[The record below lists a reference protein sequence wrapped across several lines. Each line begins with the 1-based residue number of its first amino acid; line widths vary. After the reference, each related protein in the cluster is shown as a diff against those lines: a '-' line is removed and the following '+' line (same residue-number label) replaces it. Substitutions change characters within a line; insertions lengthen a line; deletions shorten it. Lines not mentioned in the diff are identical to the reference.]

1 MNLVEITAKLSG
13 FVWGTPLIVLLVG
26 TGVFLTFRLGFV
38 QFRFLGAGLKIAFSP
53 RRQQEGFKGDISHF
67 KALMTALAATI
78 GTGNIAGVATAI
90 SVGGPGALFWMWI
103 TALFG
108 MATKYAEAVLAIKY
122 RIVDKNGEMAG
133 GPMYVLERGLKMKW
147 LGVAFAIFGAC
158 AGFGIGNMVQSN
170 SIAHSLNTTFG
181 IENLT
186 TGIALTILTAVV
198 ILGGIKSIGKASGII
213 VPVMAVFY
221 IIASIIV
228 LILNYKAIPGAIVMI
243 FEYAFTPI
251 AAMGGFAGAA
261 VKTVVQKGVSRGVFS
276 NESGLGSAP
285 IAAAAAITDVP
296 GRQALVSMTGTFID
310 TIIVCSF
317 TGLVI
322 ICSGAWDNGMT
333 GVALTSEAYG
343 AGMGHQIGNM
353 IVSLGIVFFAYST
366 ILGWGYYGEKCTE
379 YLFGE
384 RAIKPYRYL
393 WCAAVI
399 VGTML
404 ELEVVWNI
412 ADVMNG
418 LMAVPNLIALLALS
432 SVAAAETRSFAKMLK
447 KEKF

>member
-1 MNLVEITAKLSG
+1 LSLVELTAKLSG
-13 FVWGTPLIVLLVG
+13 IVWGAPLIVLLVG
-26 TGVFLTFRLGFV
+26 TGVFLTFRLGFI
-38 QFRFLGAGLKIAFSP
+38 QFRFLIPALKIAFLP
-53 RRQQEGFKGDISHF
+53 RRQQVGFKGDISHF

-90 SVGGPGALFWMWI
+90 SVGGPGALFWMWV

-108 MATKYAEAVLAIKY
+108 MATKYAEAILAIKY

-133 GPMYVLERGLKMKW
+133 GPMYVLERGLKVRW
-147 LGVAFAIFGAC
+147 LGVAFAIFGSC
-158 AGFGIGNMVQSN
+158 AAFGIGNMVQSN
-170 SIAHSLNTTFG
+170 SIAHAMKSTFG
-181 IENLT
+181 VENLT
-186 TGIALTILTAVV
+186 TGIALTILTAIV

-221 IIASIIV
+221 IAASIIV
-228 LILNYKAIPGAIVMI
+228 LIINYKAIPSAIGMI
-243 FEYAFTPI
+243 FHYAFTPL
-251 AAMGGFAGAA
+251 AAVGGFAGAT
-261 VKTVVQKGVSRGVFS
+261 VKTIVQKGVSRGLFS

-322 ICSGAWDNGMT
+322 ITSGVWNSGLT

-343 AGMGHQIGNM
+343 TGLGHNIGNI

-366 ILGWGYYGEKCTE
+366 ILGWGYYGEKCIE
-379 YLFGE
+379 YLLGE
-384 RAIKPYRYL
+384 RIIKPYRYL
-393 WCAAVI
+393 WCTAVMI
-399 VGTML
+399 GTML

-418 LMAVPNLIALLALS
+418 LMAVPNLIALLGLS
-432 SVAAAETRSFAKMLK
+432 SVVASETRTFINLLK
-447 KEKF
+447 KEKI